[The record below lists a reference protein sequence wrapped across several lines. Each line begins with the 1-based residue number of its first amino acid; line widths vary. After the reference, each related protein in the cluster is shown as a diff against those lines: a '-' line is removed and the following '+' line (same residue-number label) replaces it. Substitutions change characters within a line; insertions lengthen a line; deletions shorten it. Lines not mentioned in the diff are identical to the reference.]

1 MEHIYTNGIKN
12 FVISTNQDY
21 YNINDW
27 EVYLHNLDIN
37 QTINETSNIMIIEIV
52 KNVSELTSSLIKDS
66 GINNKQLEIVNGDG
80 SKFRIGQVIK
90 ITNSDN
96 EIIYRRIKN
105 IQGDVLMLQIPISIN
120 LTAGTNIALVGNT
133 GDYRCILDF
142 NAINSN
148 VTEGSRYIVQVKSNS
163 AGIDISTSLFAL
175 TGYDIKNNL
184 GKDIKYIKNSLDN
197 LSSGLVSASISFSNN
212 PASFI
217 YNLSTYLGI
226 TIEDGGTLD
235 YVVTDDQSER
245 YIHVVDGVLNLSN
258 GGDTYVYGENT
269 IVFLKNIVLT
279 QTEYNSLNI
288 EHVVVLPGVNL
299 KIT

>member
-12 FVISTNQDY
+12 FVIATNQDY

-27 EVYLHNLDIN
+27 EIYLHNLDIN
-37 QTINETSNIMIIEIV
+37 QTINETSNIMIIEIM
-52 KNVSELTSSLIKDS
+52 KDVSELTSSLIKDS
-66 GINNKQLEIVNGDG
+66 SINNKQLEIMNGDG

-105 IQGDVLMLQIPISIN
+105 IQGDILMLQIPISIN
-120 LTAGTNIALVGNT
+120 LTTGTNITLVGNT
-133 GDYRCILDF
+133 GDYRCVLDF
-142 NAINSN
+142 NTLISIMA
-148 VTEGSRYIVQVKSNS
+148 EGSRYIVQVKSNS

-212 PASFI
+212 PANFI
-217 YNLSTYLGI
+217 YDLSTYLGI
-226 TIEDGGTLD
+226 TIDDGSTLE
-235 YVVTDDQSER
+235 YIVTDDQSER
-245 YIHVVDGVLNLSN
+245 YIHVVDGVLNLSIN
-258 GGDTYVYGENT
+258 GDTHVYGENT
-269 IVFLKNIVLT
+269 IIFLKNIVLT